1 MDSPNAAF
9 YTVRRAGLQT
19 DNQQARTMNEAPAE
33 ATHSTPPEDEK
44 LRDSEIAIIDA
55 LKMIVEIMVA
65 KGIVPAEGL
74 RKLFANQ
81 RDGYIRKEMANAA
94 VVMEV
99 LRTFAVARQPEPERD
114 DLRRALD
121 EPPQGSA

>member
-1 MDSPNAAF
+1 MTEAD
-9 YTVRRAGLQT
+9 AGVTTEPT
-19 DNQQARTMNEAPAE
+19 D
-33 ATHSTPPEDEK
+33 DEK

-65 KGIVPAEGL
+65 RGIVPAEGF
-74 RKLFANQ
+74 RKIFANQ

-99 LRTFAVARQPEPERD
+99 LRTFTVARPAEPERED
-114 DLRRALD
+114 FRRALD

>member
-1 MDSPNAAF
+1 
-9 YTVRRAGLQT
+9 
-19 DNQQARTMNEAPAE
+19 MNETPANAPQ
-33 ATHSTPPEDEK
+33 TSPGDDEK

-55 LKMIVEIMVA
+55 LKIIVEIMVA

-74 RKLFANQ
+74 RKLFAGQ

-99 LRTFAVARQPEPERD
+99 LRTFAVARQTEPEAEREN
-114 DLRRALD
+114 LRRALD

>member
-1 MDSPNAAF
+1 M
-9 YTVRRAGLQT
+9 TET
-19 DNQQARTMNEAPAE
+19 PAE
-33 ATHSTPPEDEK
+33 AAQTNQNDDDK

-74 RKLFANQ
+74 RKLFAGQ

-99 LRTFAVARQPEPERD
+99 LRTFAIARQPEPESEREN
-114 DLRRALD
+114 LRRALD

>member
-1 MDSPNAAF
+1 M
-9 YTVRRAGLQT
+9 T
-19 DNQQARTMNEAPAE
+19 EAPAE
-33 ATHSTPPEDEK
+33 AAQTNQTDDEK

-65 KGIVPAEGL
+65 KGIAPAEGL
-74 RKLFANQ
+74 RKLFAGQ

-99 LRTFAVARQPEPERD
+99 LRTFTVARQPEPEGGREN
-114 DLRRALD
+114 LRRALD

>member
-1 MDSPNAAF
+1 M
-9 YTVRRAGLQT
+9 TET
-19 DNQQARTMNEAPAE
+19 PAE
-33 ATHSTPPEDEK
+33 AAPKSDSDDDK

-74 RKLFANQ
+74 RKLFAGQ

-99 LRTFAVARQPEPERD
+99 LRTFTVARQPEPEAEQEN
-114 DLRRALD
+114 LRRALD

>member
-1 MDSPNAAF
+1 
-9 YTVRRAGLQT
+9 
-19 DNQQARTMNEAPAE
+19 MNEAPAE

>member
-1 MDSPNAAF
+1 M
-9 YTVRRAGLQT
+9 T
-19 DNQQARTMNEAPAE
+19 EPAVE
-33 ATHSTPPEDEK
+33 TTTGNEDEK

-65 KGIVPAEGL
+65 KGIVPAEGF
-74 RKLFANQ
+74 RRLFASQ

-99 LRTFAVARQPEPERD
+99 LRSFAIAKPPAESGDEN
-114 DLRRALD
+114 LRRAMD